1 MKAMQ
6 KAAYKVGQIIY
17 VLTSKETKIYPVQ
30 VVEEIIKR
38 SITGESVSYIIKA
51 GKGNKL
57 IPISDIQGE
66 LFEDVESLREV
77 LTKRIVNTVNSIVNE
92 SIEKASEWYEQPEVH
107 SPIVESPSFKSDD
120 KRDSVVV
127 KLSDGKIANVKLP
140 DIS

>member
-1 MKAMQ
+1 MQ
-6 KAAYKVGQIIY
+6 KTTYKVGQIIY

-38 SITGESVSYIIKA
+38 SITGESVSYIVKA

-57 IPISDIQGE
+57 VPISDIQGE

-77 LTKRIVNTVNSIVNE
+77 LTKRIINTINNIVNE

-107 SPIVESPSFKSDD
+107 SPIIESPPFEPDD
-120 KRDSVVV
+120 KQGSIVV

-140 DIS
+140 NIS

>member
-1 MKAMQ
+1 MQ

-38 SITGESVSYIIKA
+38 SITGESVSYIVKA

-57 IPISDIQGE
+57 VPISDIQGE

-77 LTKRIVNTVNSIVNE
+77 LTKRIINTVNNIVNE

-107 SPIVESPSFKSDD
+107 SPIIENPSTSFDD

>member
-1 MKAMQ
+1 MQ

-77 LTKRIVNTVNSIVNE
+77 LTKRIVNTVNNIVNE

-107 SPIVESPSFKSDD
+107 SPIVESPSFKPDD
-120 KRDSVVV
+120 KRGSVVV

>member
-1 MKAMQ
+1 MQ
-6 KAAYKVGQIIY
+6 KTTYKVGQIIY

-38 SITGESVSYIIKA
+38 SITGESVSYIVKA

-57 IPISDIQGE
+57 VPISDIQGE

-77 LTKRIVNTVNSIVNE
+77 LTKRIINTINNIVNE

-107 SPIVESPSFKSDD
+107 SPIIESPPFEPDD
-120 KRDSVVV
+120 KQDSIVV

-140 DIS
+140 NIS

>member
-1 MKAMQ
+1 MQ

-38 SITGESVSYIIKA
+38 SITGESVSYIVKA
-51 GKGNKL
+51 GKGNKFV
-57 IPISDIQGE
+57 PISDIQGE

-77 LTKRIVNTVNSIVNE
+77 LTKRIINTVNNIVNE

-107 SPIVESPSFKSDD
+107 SPIVDNTSLEQDNKQ
-120 KRDSVVV
+120 DSVVV

-140 DIS
+140 NIS

>member
-1 MKAMQ
+1 MQ
-6 KAAYKVGQIIY
+6 KASYKVGQIIY

-38 SITGESVSYIIKA
+38 SITGESTSYIVKV

-57 IPISDIQGE
+57 LPISDIQGE

-77 LTKRIVNTVNSIVNE
+77 LSKRIINTVNNIVNE

-107 SPIVESPSFKSDD
+107 SPIIDAPRLEQND
-120 KRDSVVV
+120 KQDGVIV

-140 DIS
+140 NIS

>member
-1 MKAMQ
+1 MQ
-6 KAAYKVGQIIY
+6 KITYKVGQIIY

-38 SITGESVSYIIKA
+38 SITGESVSYIVKA

-57 IPISDIQGE
+57 VPISDIQGE

-77 LTKRIVNTVNSIVNE
+77 LTKRIINTINNIVNE

-107 SPIVESPSFKSDD
+107 SPIIESPPFEPDD
-120 KRDSVVV
+120 KQDSIVV

-140 DIS
+140 NIS